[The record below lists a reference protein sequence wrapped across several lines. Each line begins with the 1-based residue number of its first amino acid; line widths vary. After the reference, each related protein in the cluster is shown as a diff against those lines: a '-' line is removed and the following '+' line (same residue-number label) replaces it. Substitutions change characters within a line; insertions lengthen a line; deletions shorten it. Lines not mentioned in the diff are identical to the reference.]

1 MTVKINDVLVDYE
14 GICSQL
20 SDIELVL
27 EIASMEDSKNSSALV
42 NTVIQDINQ
51 LISEHTKQANDYR
64 RRI

>member
-1 MTVKINDVLVDYE
+1 MKINDVLVDYE

-42 NTVIQDINQ
+42 NIVIQAINQ